1 MNDQGSPQHN
11 FLSKLNDERSLNSAG
26 KTQVDGEEDEDDD
39 TFSSLLGVRKKSEL
53 FLTSTSVDDNGTF
66 SCIASNSAGIARAE
80 FTLHVVVPLDPPPPL
95 VSKSNYSQKIWIYR
109 KRSASIDG
117 YNHLLISLNRMKKFC
132 VYSDLVY
139 SVEPNFSGVNV
150 SSSI

>member
-95 VSKSNYSQKIWIYR
+95 VSKSNQNQKFANLRILYLERIKWQFIHRWI
-109 KRSASIDG
+109 
-117 YNHLLISLNRMKKFC
+117 
-132 VYSDLVY
+132 
-139 SVEPNFSGVNV
+139 
-150 SSSI
+150 

>member
-1 MNDQGSPQHN
+1 MNDIDLRSYFHIETNMNDQGSPQHT

-95 VSKSNYSQKIWIYR
+95 VSKSNYGQKFANSRILYLQR
-109 KRSASIDG
+109 NKNGTSI
-117 YNHLLISLNRMKKFC
+117 NIIMHSFLKIK
-132 VYSDLVY
+132 
-139 SVEPNFSGVNV
+139 
-150 SSSI
+150 

>member
-95 VSKSNYSQKIWIYR
+95 VSKSNYNQKFANLRILF
-109 KRSASIDG
+109 IDE
-117 YNHLLISLNRMKKFC
+117 YNHPVISLNKMKELF

-139 SVEPNFSGVNV
+139 SVEPSFSGVDV

>member
-95 VSKSNYSQKIWIYR
+95 VSKSNYNQKFANLRILFFLKNTSMETI
-109 KRSASIDG
+109 I
-117 YNHLLISLNRMKKFC
+117 H
-132 VYSDLVY
+132 
-139 SVEPNFSGVNV
+139 
-150 SSSI
+150 SS

>member
-95 VSKSNYSQKIWIYR
+95 VSKSNYSQKFANLRILYIV
-109 KRSASIDG
+109 G
-117 YNHLLISLNRMKKFC
+117 YNHPLISLNKMKKLF

>member
-95 VSKSNYSQKIWIYR
+95 VSKSNYSQKFANLRILYLERKISKKKNFQQWI
-109 KRSASIDG
+109 
-117 YNHLLISLNRMKKFC
+117 
-132 VYSDLVY
+132 
-139 SVEPNFSGVNV
+139 
-150 SSSI
+150 